1 LKKGIALPLELL
13 GDIKILYEEG
23 PCMLVYK
30 PAGLL
35 TQAPPHIE
43 SLELKMKRYIRE
55 RDNKPGKVYLGV
67 PHRLDRPVSG
77 VMVLALHQRAAKR
90 ISDQFQ
96 RRDVNKTY
104 WACVQGVEL
113 PQQGTWVDFMCKV
126 PGEARSEICDEAAD
140 GAKRAVLHYR
150 VLQQRAEKTWLEID
164 LETGRTHQIRLQCGS
179 RKVPIVGDLLYG
191 SDQIFGEH
199 HEDERRR
206 CIALHARHLH
216 LRHPMLDKLIEQTA
230 QLPSSWA
237 AAGISLPD

>member
-1 LKKGIALPLELL
+1 
-13 GDIKILYEEG
+13 
-23 PCMLVYK
+23 
-30 PAGLL
+30 
-35 TQAPPHIE
+35 
-43 SLELKMKRYIRE
+43 MKRYIRE
-55 RDNKPGKVYLGV
+55 RDSKPGKVYLGV

-104 WACVQGVEL
+104 WTCVHGVEL
-113 PQQGTWVDFMCKV
+113 PEQGTWVDFMRKV
-126 PGEARSEICDEAAD
+126 PGEARSEICDAAEN

-150 VLQQRAEKTWLEID
+150 VLQQRAEKTWLEIE

-179 RKVPIVGDLLYG
+179 RAVPIVGDLLYG
-191 SDQIFGEH
+191 SDQQFGEH

-216 LRHPMLDKLIEQTA
+216 LRHPMLDKYIEQTA
-230 QLPSSWA
+230 DLPSSWA
-237 AAGISLPD
+237 AAQISLAD

>member
-1 LKKGIALPLELL
+1 MPLELL
-13 GDIKILYEEG
+13 GAIKILYEEG

-113 PQQGTWVDFMCKV
+113 PQQGTWVDFLCKV

-191 SDQIFGEH
+191 SDQIFGEN

-216 LRHPMLDKLIEQTA
+216 LRHPMLDKFIEQTA

>member
-1 LKKGIALPLELL
+1 LPLELL

-30 PAGLL
+30 PGGLL

-55 RDNKPGKVYLGV
+55 RDSKLGKVYLGV

-96 RRDVNKTY
+96 RRDVKKTY
-104 WACVQGVEL
+104 WACVHGVEL
-113 PQQGTWVDFMCKV
+113 SEQGTWVDFMRKV
-126 PGEARSEICDEAAD
+126 PGEARSEICDESTD
-140 GAKRAVLHYR
+140 GAKQAVLHYR
-150 VLQQRAEKTWLEID
+150 VLQQRADKSWLEIE

-179 RKVPIVGDLLYG
+179 REVPILGDLLYG

-216 LRHPMLDKLIEQTA
+216 LRHPMLDKYIEQTA
-230 QLPSSWA
+230 QLPSSWE
-237 AAGISLPD
+237 AAGILLPDG

>member
-1 LKKGIALPLELL
+1 LPLELL

-30 PAGLL
+30 PGGLL

-191 SDQIFGEH
+191 SDQIFG
-199 HEDERRR
+199 

-216 LRHPMLDKLIEQTA
+216 LRHPMLDKFIEQNA
-230 QLPSSWA
+230 HLPSSWA
-237 AAGISLPD
+237 AAGISLLD

>member
-1 LKKGIALPLELL
+1 MPLELL

-30 PAGLL
+30 PGGLL

-55 RDNKPGKVYLGV
+55 RDNKPGRVSVGV

-199 HEDERRR
+199 HQDERRR

-216 LRHPMLDKLIEQTA
+216 LRHPMLDKFIEQNA

>member
-1 LKKGIALPLELL
+1 MPLELL

-30 PAGLL
+30 PGGLL

-43 SLELKMKRYIRE
+43 SLELKMKRFIRE
-55 RDNKPGKVYLGV
+55 RDNKSGKVYLGV

-96 RRDVNKTY
+96 RRDVKKTY

-113 PQQGTWVDFMCKV
+113 PEQGTWVDFMRKV
-126 PGEARSEICDEAAD
+126 PGEARSEICDEVAD

-150 VLQQRAEKTWLEID
+150 V
-164 LETGRTHQIRLQCGS
+164 
-179 RKVPIVGDLLYG
+179 
-191 SDQIFGEH
+191 
-199 HEDERRR
+199 
-206 CIALHARHLH
+206 
-216 LRHPMLDKLIEQTA
+216 
-230 QLPSSWA
+230 
-237 AAGISLPD
+237 

>member
-1 LKKGIALPLELL
+1 MPLELL
-13 GDIKILYEEG
+13 GAIKILYEEG

-199 HEDERRR
+199 HQDERRR

-216 LRHPMLDKLIEQTA
+216 LRHPMLDKFIEQNA
-230 QLPSSWA
+230 HLPSSWA
-237 AAGISLPD
+237 AAGISLLD

>member
-1 LKKGIALPLELL
+1 
-13 GDIKILYEEG
+13 
-23 PCMLVYK
+23 MLVYK
-30 PAGLL
+30 PGGLL

-43 SLELKMKRYIRE
+43 SLELKMKRYLRE
-55 RDNKPGKVYLGV
+55 RDSKLGKVYLGV

-104 WACVQGVEL
+104 WACVAGVKL
-113 PQQGTWVDFMCKV
+113 PEQGTWVDFMRKV
-126 PGEARSEICDEAAD
+126 TGEARSEICDETAD

-150 VLQQRAEKTWLEID
+150 VLQQRAEKSWLEIE

-179 RKVPIVGDLLYG
+179 RDVPIVGDFPYG
-191 SDQIFGEH
+191 SNQKFGEH

-206 CIALHARHLH
+206 CIALHARHLR
-216 LRHPMLDKLIEQTA
+216 LRHPMLDKYIEQTA
-230 QLPSSWA
+230 ELPLSWK
-237 AAGISLPD
+237 AAGI